1 MRLTDDYQY
10 EFEEEEQRASKKPD
24 KKELLKKP
32 TKGYLRKFNECVKKK
47 RKDINRELFRK
58 YFKFQKTLIC

>member
-10 EFEEEEQRASKKPD
+10 EFEEEEQRVSKKPN

-32 TKGYLRKFNECVKKK
+32 TKDYLRKFNEWVKKK
-47 RKDINRELFRK
+47 KK
-58 YFKFQKTLIC
+58 QT

>member
-1 MRLTDDYQY
+1 MRLTYDYQN

-32 TKGYLRKFNECVKKK
+32 TKDYLRKFNEWVKKK
-47 RKDINRELFRK
+47 KK
-58 YFKFQKTLIC
+58 QT

>member
-10 EFEEEEQRASKKPD
+10 EFEEEEQRVSKKPN

-32 TKGYLRKFNECVKKK
+32 TKDYLRKFNEWVKKK

-58 YFKFQKTLIC
+58 YFKFQKPLIC